1 MQPWLAVVPVAI
13 AIANIIV
20 WWMVFLWAD
29 GKLGATGIKA
39 WRFLRGWREV
49 EGYPGCWY
57 QWWREIGKHPWWR
70 R

>member
-1 MQPWLAVVPVAI
+1 M
-13 AIANIIV
+13 
-20 WWMVFLWAD
+20 
-29 GKLGATGIKA
+29 GKLRAIGIKA

-57 QWWREIGKHPWWR
+57 QWWREMGKYPWWR